1 MSTLIWTFLFM
12 FSSIP
17 LILIINIP
25 PLIHE
30 FLAKYVISNEVQSGS
45 AYDFIVVGAGSA
57 GSVVAG
63 KNKFFHVFYFNR
75 YTVRFKSMNPRYNI
89 RMY

>member
-1 MSTLIWTFLFM
+1 MSTLIWTFLLV

-17 LILIINIP
+17 LILVINVP

-30 FLAKYVISNEVQSGS
+30 FLAKYVISSGVQSGS

-63 KNKFFHVFYFNR
+63 KIKLRIHFNAF
-75 YTVRFKSMNPRYNI
+75 T
-89 RMY
+89 